1 MVISAI
7 LLDLFY
13 IKLYP
18 SSDYRFTFAGVL
30 SLSRSRCFRFR
41 LVVPFGSSKSIRENS
56 HICVSMQSDPNI
68 KAGNI
73 LAAVTSTIQID
84 VTRNTVSQ
92 LSFSHV
98 HTTIEQVDDCFFTA
112 ILNHLQAADRNCRC
126 VLGDTELCRT
136 TKCSQG
142 FVNSLPPFRTAAY
155 FYAEQ
160 TISQPRR
167 VLCTSSHLA
176 LRVVT
181 P

>member
-92 LSFSHV
+92 LCFSHI
-98 HTTIEQVDDCFFTA
+98 HTTI
-112 ILNHLQAADRNCRC
+112 
-126 VLGDTELCRT
+126 
-136 TKCSQG
+136 
-142 FVNSLPPFRTAAY
+142 
-155 FYAEQ
+155 
-160 TISQPRR
+160 
-167 VLCTSSHLA
+167 
-176 LRVVT
+176 
-181 P
+181 